1 MCVRFCCSLLLHAPF
16 KDLLRKHYNI
26 VYEVQLA
33 TTFSNSVS
41 GYSDC
46 LGAVDRVVSKSRTV
60 MLKIIHYNS

>member
-33 TTFSNSVS
+33 TTFFKF
-41 GYSDC
+41 C
-46 LGAVDRVVSKSRTV
+46 FWL
-60 MLKIIHYNS
+60 